1 MRLFIADDS
10 EVLRERLVDILS
22 EIEGVK
28 IVGQE
33 GDATK
38 VIAAIERLNPDLV
51 ILDIQ
56 MPGGNGIS
64 ILETLKKMENP
75 PLVIMFTNYPYLQY
89 RRRCLEAGADFFFY
103 KGTEFEK
110 LIDVIR
116 ESAKTY
122 ILKKEKDPEVS

>member
-1 MRLFIADDS
+1 MRIFIADDS
-10 EVLRERLVDILS
+10 EILIERLVDILS
-22 EIEGVK
+22 EIEGIE

-33 GDATK
+33 GDAIK
-38 VIAAIERLNPDLV
+38 IIAAIERLHPDLV

-89 RRRCLEAGADFFFY
+89 RRRCLDAGADFFFY
-103 KGTEFEK
+103 KVTEFEK
-110 LIDVIR
+110 LVDVIR
-116 ESAKTY
+116 ELAKAY
-122 ILKKEKDPEVS
+122 R

>member
-10 EVLRERLVDILS
+10 EILRERLVEIIS
-22 EIEGVK
+22 EIEGVE

-33 GDATK
+33 GDAIK
-38 VIAAIERLNPDLV
+38 AIEAIKRLHPDLV

-75 PLVIMFTNYPYLQY
+75 PKVIMFTNYPYLQY

-103 KGTEFEK
+103 KATEFEK
-110 LIDVIR
+110 LVDVIR
-116 ESAKTY
+116 KLAKTHRQ
-122 ILKKEKDPEVS
+122 KKETNTQVI

>member
-22 EIEGVK
+22 EIEGIE

-33 GDATK
+33 GDAIK
-38 VIAAIERLNPDLV
+38 VIAAIERLHPDLV

-75 PLVIMFTNYPYLQY
+75 PKVIMFTNYPYLQY

-103 KGTEFEK
+103 KATEFEK
-110 LIDVIR
+110 LVDVIR
-116 ESAKTY
+116 KLAKTHRQ
-122 ILKKEKDPEVS
+122 KKETNSQLI

>member
-10 EVLRERLVDILS
+10 EILRERLVDILS
-22 EIEGVK
+22 EIEGIE

-33 GDATK
+33 GDAIR

-56 MPGGNGIS
+56 MPGGNGILV
-64 ILETLKKMENP
+64 LETLKKKEKP

-89 RRRCLEAGADFFFY
+89 RKRCLDAGADFFFY
-103 KGTEFEK
+103 KATEFEK
-110 LIDVIR
+110 LVNVIR
-116 ESAKTY
+116 KSAKAY
-122 ILKKEKDPEVS
+122 RQKKEKDPEVS